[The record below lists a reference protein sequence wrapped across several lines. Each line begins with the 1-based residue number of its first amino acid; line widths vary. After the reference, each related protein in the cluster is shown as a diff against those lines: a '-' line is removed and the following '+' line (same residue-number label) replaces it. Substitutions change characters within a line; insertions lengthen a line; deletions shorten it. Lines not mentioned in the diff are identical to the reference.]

1 MTSSNTDYSNNPPKD
16 YNYSRVLD
24 VHIWS
29 NYPEVNEF
37 ISLIYN
43 AYFSNQNGKKSIA
56 KKHIK
61 LVLLD
66 LYVAW
71 LDDPDLC
78 IAVNM
83 TRDFY
88 SKNFGADTTRYN
100 ELNISAKTINVVT
113 TLKDKGLIGYKRGVE
128 AQEGYGSGFISR
140 IWAEPKLVSM
150 FERSALNEFMIYSH
164 HNREVLILRDENKN
178 DIEYLETE
186 ETVSQRSLLRRY
198 NELLERNFIDI
209 GSADSPR
216 LEIEKKVG
224 SKDQDK
230 PHYVHI
236 SHKSKFT
243 HRVFNNSSWDEGGR
257 FYGGFWQR
265 IGENYRKQILI
276 NDEDTVE
283 IDFSSLHPV
292 LAYANA
298 GIDYWKEYKTDPYL
312 IAVDGIEDAAA
323 SREVIKKLLLLAL
336 NAEDQT
342 ALFKAFRSEFDYS
355 LLDGLEYS
363 FTDEKL
369 GKILASIK
377 SRHSKIADQI
387 ATGAGTKLM
396 KLDSKIVEFV
406 IERFLDNNAVV
417 LSVHDSF
424 IVQTKQRDRL
434 ETAMKE
440 AWMFVTE
447 QTEIK
452 YKQNVPVYQDAVAWR
467 HLDRDYYFDR
477 LEDLRK
483 KVPATK
489 RTAGYLNRLNK
500 HNKFFNPKPA
510 TSKSV
515 QYTPDEIVM
524 PKQYKKY
531 QKDRGEPITDS
542 KVWSGL
548 FGGKSEE

>member
-1 MTSSNTDYSNNPPKD
+1 MTSSNTNDSNNPPID

-24 VHIWS
+24 VHIWC

-164 HNREVLILRDENKN
+164 HNREVLILRDVKKN

-198 NELLERNFIDI
+198 NELLERTFIDI

-224 SKDQDK
+224 SKNQDK

-283 IDFSSLHPV
+283 IDFSSLQPV

-298 GIDYWKEYKTDPYL
+298 GIDYWKEKGITTAAFAADMYAAPEFKSVYGSLTTEAQVNQIYKNLFDRAADVTGLTYWTKEINL
-312 IAVDGIEDAAA
+312 GNLQLAEIAVHLIWAA
-323 SREVIKKLLLLAL
+323 
-336 NAEDQT
+336 Q
-342 ALFKAFRSEFDYS
+342 
-355 LLDGLEYS
+355 
-363 FTDEKL
+363 
-369 GKILASIK
+369 
-377 SRHSKIADQI
+377 
-387 ATGAGTKLM
+387 
-396 KLDSKIVEFV
+396 
-406 IERFLDNNAVV
+406 NNAGG
-417 LSVHDSF
+417 SD
-424 IVQTKQRDRL
+424 D
-434 ETAMKE
+434 TA
-440 AWMFVTE
+440 
-447 QTEIK
+447 
-452 YKQNVPVYQDAVAWR
+452 
-467 HLDRDYYFDR
+467 
-477 LEDLRK
+477 
-483 KVPATK
+483 
-489 RTAGYLNRLNK
+489 
-500 HNKFFNPKPA
+500 
-510 TSKSV
+510 
-515 QYTPDEIVM
+515 
-524 PKQYKKY
+524 
-531 QKDRGEPITDS
+531 RGRARM
-542 KVWSGL
+542 
-548 FGGKSEE
+548 